1 MLWLLHRLLWAT
13 LAVSV
18 ASSAFAGDVAAS
30 APIKD
35 SPARADVAN
44 ITNGTRGAPGI
55 STVAPLVLSGDALL
69 AQQRADFKL
78 AWKAASRGD
87 SVKLAPYLETLKGYA
102 LYPYLRYAYIEAT
115 IDREPDDLVEAFL
128 DENHTLP
135 FAATLRQEWVMSL
148 ARRQDWSGVLAND
161 RYDVSLA
168 QRCAVVSAH
177 VLGTSGGSAA
187 WTASAQRLWLTP
199 GVPQQLCQPLFDYLD
214 AHALISQDMRRKRV
228 GDALAARDFPTAA
241 LFTPGLGPDDRKWA
255 ETWLAMA
262 ADPATVLED
271 IQVPDQPRYRDMLQA
286 GVKLLARNDPD
297 TASQL
302 WNELAKHYHFSHGD
316 ARDMRTLL
324 AMQQAWHLT
333 PDALTQLKDVHD
345 AVDPQVPQWRARLAL
360 RAGDWKGALRDI
372 EALGRASRETEWRY
386 WRARCLEELGRKS
399 DARLIFK
406 QLAKT
411 PDYYGFLSADWLNLD
426 YRIVGQPSRP
436 SDKIIDRL
444 EAEPG
449 FVRARELVYVG
460 LYPQA
465 DAEWNAATRGLATAS
480 RCQAALLAQR
490 WGWYAKVIPTMAGG
504 GCWQDLAL
512 IYPTAF
518 QETLAPQA
526 KRLALDLSW
535 IYGLIRQE
543 SVFRPNAVSQVGA
556 LGLMQVMPK
565 TGKAVSAKI
574 GLALENP
581 RQLLDPETNL
591 TVGSAYMS
599 ALLRRFSG
607 NEVLA
612 TAAYNAGEERVDG
625 WLPDAG
631 SLPADVWIDTIPY
644 TETRNYVHRVMAHT
658 VMFDYRLNG
667 KPERLSER
675 IGQIASDASA
685 PAPAALAAKTAIKPQ
700 LKP

>member
-1 MLWLLHRLLWAT
+1 ML
-13 LAVSV
+13 
-18 ASSAFAGDVAAS
+18 SA
-30 APIKD
+30 
-35 SPARADVAN
+35 
-44 ITNGTRGAPGI
+44 
-55 STVAPLVLSGDALL
+55 DALL
-69 AQQRADFKL
+69 AQQRADFKI
-78 AWKAASRGD
+78 AWKAATHGD
-87 SVKLAPYLETLKGYA
+87 MPKLAPYLDSLKGYA
-102 LYPYLRYAYIEAT
+102 LYPYLRYAYIEST
-115 IDREPDDLVEAFL
+115 LDREPDDLVEAFI
-128 DENHTLP
+128 DENRALP

-177 VLGTSGGSAA
+177 VLGGTSNAG

-199 GVPQQLCQPLFDYLD
+199 GVPQPVCQPLFDYLD
-214 AHALISQDMRRKRV
+214 AHSLISSDMRRKRV
-228 GDALAARDFPTAA
+228 QGALMSRDFVTAA
-241 LFTPGLGPDDRKWA
+241 AYTPGLNADDRLWA

-262 ADPATVLED
+262 ADPAKVLQD
-271 IQVPDQPRYRDMLQA
+271 IQVPDEPRYQDMLQS
-286 GVKLLARNDPD
+286 GVRLLARSEPD
-297 TASQL
+297 TARHL
-302 WNELAKHYHFSHGD
+302 WTELSKRYHFSHDD

-345 AVDPQVPQWRARLAL
+345 AVDPDVPQWRARLAL
-360 RAGDWKGALRDI
+360 RAGNWKEALKDI

-386 WRARCLEELGRKS
+386 WRARCMEELGRTS
-399 DARLIFK
+399 DARVIFK
-406 QLAKT
+406 QLART
-411 PDYYGFLSADWLNLD
+411 PDYYGFLSADRLKLD
-426 YRIVGQPSRP
+426 YRIVEQQSRP
-436 SDKIIDRL
+436 SDRIIDKL

-449 FVRARELVYVG
+449 FIRARELVYAG

-465 DAEWNAATRGLATAS
+465 DAEWTAATRGLATKS

-490 WGWYAKVIPTMAGG
+490 WGWYGKVIPTMAGG

-556 LGLMQVMPK
+556 MGLMQLMPK

-574 GLALENP
+574 GLTLENP

-599 ALLRRFSG
+599 SLLQRFSG

-612 TAAYNAGEERVDG
+612 TAAYNAGEDRVDG

-675 IGQIASDASA
+675 IGKIASDANV
-685 PAPAALAAKTAIKPQ
+685 PAPASLPAAVAAKTAIKPQ

>member
-1 MLWLLHRLLWAT
+1 MLCLLNRLLWAA
-13 LAVSV
+13 LAASV

-30 APIKD
+30 AQIKN
-35 SPARADVAN
+35 SPPRADVPNA
-44 ITNGTRGAPGI
+44 TSA
-55 STVAPLVLSGDALL
+55 VAPKLSGDALL
-69 AQQRADFKL
+69 MQQRADFKL
-78 AWKAASRGD
+78 AWAAATHGD
-87 SVKLAPYLETLKGYA
+87 MPKLAPYLETLKGYA
-102 LYPYLRYAYIEAT
+102 LYPYLRYAYLEST
-115 IDREPDDLVEAFL
+115 LDREPADLVEAFL
-128 DENHTLP
+128 DENHGLP

-177 VLGTSGGSAA
+177 VLGNSGNSAA

-199 GVPQQLCQPLFDYLD
+199 GAPQQLCQPLFDYLD
-214 AHALISQDMRRKRV
+214 AHSLISQDMRRKRV
-228 GDALAARDFPTAA
+228 ENALTARDFVTAA
-241 LFTPGLGPDDRKWA
+241 TFTPGLNADDRQWA

-262 ADPATVLED
+262 ADPATVLKN
-271 IQVPDQPRYRDMLQA
+271 IQVPDEPRYQDMLQA
-286 GVKLLARNDPD
+286 GVKLLARSDPD
-297 TASQL
+297 TARHL
-302 WNELAKHYHFSHGD
+302 WSELSKQYHFSHDD

-324 AMQQAWHLT
+324 AMQQAWHLA

-345 AVDPQVPQWRARLAL
+345 AVDPEVPQWRARLAL

-372 EALGRASRETEWRY
+372 EALGYVSHHTEWRY

-399 DARLIFK
+399 EAHTIFK
-406 QLAKT
+406 QLART
-411 PDYYGFLSADWLNLD
+411 PDYYGFLSADRLNLD
-426 YRIVGQPSRP
+426 YRIVEQQSRP
-436 SDKIIDRL
+436 SDKVIDKL
-444 EAEPG
+444 EAEAG
-449 FVRARELVYVG
+449 FVRARELVYAG

-465 DAEWNAATRGLATAS
+465 DAEWAAATRGLSTKS

-490 WGWYAKVIPTMAGG
+490 WGWYGKVIPTMAGG

-556 LGLMQVMPK
+556 LGLMQLMPK
-565 TGKAVSAKI
+565 TGKTVGAKL
-574 GLALENP
+574 GLTLDNP
-581 RQLLDPETNL
+581 HQLLDPETNL

-599 ALLRRFSG
+599 TLLRRFSG
-607 NEVLA
+607 NEALA
-612 TAAYNAGEERVDG
+612 TAAYNAGEERVDD

-644 TETRNYVHRVMAHT
+644 TETRNYVHKVMAHT

-667 KPERLSER
+667 KPQRLSER
-675 IGQIASDASA
+675 IGQIAAGASV
-685 PAPAALAAKTAIKPQ
+685 PAPASLPAAVAAKTAIRPR